1 MTNPWIES
9 CRGGVPAWEV
19 DHVGHFTVA
28 YYHQRIEDAGFVVL
42 DALGLGPAS
51 ARAEGRGC
59 VTAGCYVRY
68 VNELRGG
75 DIYHVQ
81 SGVLGIEESALVV
94 GHRLFDSASGTL
106 CTTVEQRLAH
116 VDTSTGAPLALA
128 AASRRAA
135 EAHRVDWP
143 EPPAE
148 RRPRPRGEE
157 GFVDGALDTV
167 KPAEM
172 NVLGRSALS
181 HYIHRFSA
189 SGGHLLATFG
199 MTPAYM
205 RTEQRGL
212 STFEFQLTIDGALRP
227 GDIIAPIITVQTN
240 ANVAAS
246 EIDQPAAGIPAIAM
260 PDMPLSATP
269 PPSAAMPIGAL
280 ITAVWSIDSV
290 HAATL
295 SMTSKTNKPADAYL
309 ETNTSANQSMRL
321 TSSDVG
327 LGNTVLVES
336 EPVPIG
342 ADMFSVPPL
351 DRPTA

>member
-9 CRGGVPAWEV
+9 SRGSVPAWEV

-42 DALGLGPAS
+42 DTLGLGPAS
-51 ARAEGRGC
+51 ARGEGRGC
-59 VTAGCYVRY
+59 VTADCYVRY

-81 SGVLGIEESALVV
+81 SGVLGIEESALVL

-116 VDTSTGAPLALA
+116 VDTSTGAPIALT
-128 AASRRAA
+128 AASHRAA

-148 RRPRPRGEE
+148 QRPRPRGDE
-157 GFVDGALDTV
+157 GFVDGSLDAV

-212 STFEFQLTIDGALRP
+212 STFEFQLTIAGALRP
-227 GDIIAPIITVQTN
+227 GDIVRVQSALVHVGKSSLRLFHRMRN
-240 ANVAAS
+240 ARTG
-246 EIDQPAAGIPAIAM
+246 E
-260 PDMPLSATP
+260 PL
-269 PPSAAMPIGAL
+269 
-280 ITAVWSIDSV
+280 
-290 HAATL
+290 ATL
-295 SMTSKTNKPADAYL
+295 
-309 ETNTSANQSMRL
+309 EQSG
-321 TSSDVG
+321 VH
-327 LGNTVLVES
+327 
-336 EPVPIG
+336 
-342 ADMFSVPPL
+342 L
-351 DRPTA
+351 DREARRSAPLPDALREKAQAMLAPTEG

>member
-1 MTNPWIES
+1 MANPWIES
-9 CRGGVPAWEV
+9 CRGSVPAWEV

-42 DALGLGPAS
+42 DTLGLGPAS
-51 ARAEGRGC
+51 ARAEGVGC

-81 SGVLGIEESALVV
+81 SGVLGIEESALVL

-116 VDTSTGAPLALA
+116 VDTSTGAPIALT

-148 RRPRPRGEE
+148 QRPRPRGDE

-167 KPAEM
+167 KAAEM

-212 STFEFQLTIDGALRP
+212 STFEFQLTIAGALRP
-227 GDIIAPIITVQTN
+227 GDIVRVQSALVHVGKSSLRLFHRMRNARTGEPLATLEQSGVHLDREARRSAPLPDALREKAQAMLAPI
-240 ANVAAS
+240 
-246 EIDQPAAGIPAIAM
+246 EG
-260 PDMPLSATP
+260 
-269 PPSAAMPIGAL
+269 
-280 ITAVWSIDSV
+280 
-290 HAATL
+290 
-295 SMTSKTNKPADAYL
+295 
-309 ETNTSANQSMRL
+309 
-321 TSSDVG
+321 
-327 LGNTVLVES
+327 
-336 EPVPIG
+336 
-342 ADMFSVPPL
+342 
-351 DRPTA
+351 